1 MNGQINSR
9 MAPDIP
15 WTALP
20 RRYDLVMGIERL
32 INYLD
37 ARLPLQLRA
46 GEYFRLFATV
56 FALVFASTIA
66 IHLLMPQGT
75 DLPSMLVHAA
85 AIGLVYAVGIGLATM
100 LLHLLRD
107 VTRAVRV
114 WHLWTASMAGFVLGY
129 YFLPLDELFVQLFGF
144 EANDHAQPIE
154 FAQLLPVWFL
164 TTYLFVQPYLTR
176 SLRSELQRLRDINDL
191 IEGQRSRTDPV
202 EHERIH
208 FESGRTDFVLS
219 EETIRN
225 VVVEDHYCYLYYR
238 GNDGFEKRDL
248 AMPLR
253 DVLTL
258 LPAYFVQV
266 HRSHIVNPNHIV
278 SIRRKQRNL
287 RVILDGGYEV
297 PVSRHRL
304 DEVLPALQ
312 QQIASPGVTSIP
324 I

>member
-1 MNGQINSR
+1 
-9 MAPDIP
+9 MAPNVA
-15 WTALP
+15 WTAQL
-20 RRYDLVMGIERL
+20 RRYDLAMGIERL
-32 INYLD
+32 INYLS

-46 GEYFRLFATV
+46 RQHFRLLATV

-66 IHLLMPQGT
+66 IHLLMPQAS
-75 DLPSMLVHAA
+75 DPSAMLVHAA
-85 AIGLVYAVGIGLATM
+85 AIGLIYVLGVGLATS
-100 LLHLLRD
+100 LLHILRD
-107 VTRAVRV
+107 ATRDVRV

-129 YFLPLDELFVQLFGF
+129 YFLPLDELFVHLFGF
-144 EANDHAQPIE
+144 EANDHAQPMG

-164 TTYLFVQPYLTR
+164 ATYLFVQPYLTR

-191 IEGQRSRTDPV
+191 IEDQRPRIGPV
-202 EHERIH
+202 DNKLIH

-219 EETIRN
+219 EGAIRN
-225 VVVEDHYCYLYYR
+225 VVVEDHYCYVHHQHN
-238 GNDGFEKRDL
+238 GGFEKRDL

-266 HRSHIVNPNHIV
+266 HRSHIVNLNYIV
-278 SIRRKQRNL
+278 SIRRKNRNI

-304 DEVLPALQ
+304 DEVLPMVRQ
-312 QQIASPGVTSIP
+312 KIASSGATPTSLP
-324 I
+324 DR